1 MSLRLT
7 SISGVNSPFLPLR
20 IIMNLSGVPNGG
32 GLEMD
37 HSRSLYTGQR
47 LRKDIE
53 VTTEMGITF
62 E

>member
-1 MSLRLT
+1 
-7 SISGVNSPFLPLR
+7 
-20 IIMNLSGVPNGG
+20 MNLSGVPNGG